1 MEIDAFPEGFARLPA
16 DTVVLRTLQILPRIL
31 GVHVRHDAIPLQL
44 GIFLQ
49 GLAEQLVDCFQLGVL
64 MDICLYELVDRNLE

>member
-1 MEIDAFPEGFARLPA
+1 MEIDALPEGFARLPA
-16 DTVVLRTLQILPRIL
+16 DTVVLSTLQILPDIL
-31 GVHVRHDAIPLQL
+31 GVHVSHDAIPLQL

-64 MDICLYELVDRNLE
+64 VDISLYELVDRTLE

>member
-49 GLAEQLVDCFQLGVL
+49 GLAEQLVDCFQLGVI
-64 MDICLYELVDRNLE
+64 MDICLYELVDCNLE

>member
-1 MEIDAFPEGFARLPA
+1 MEIDAFPEGFARLPVG
-16 DTVVLRTLQILPRIL
+16 TVVLSTLQILPGIF
-31 GVHVRHDAIPLQL
+31 GVHGSHDAIPLQL

-64 MDICLYELVDRNLE
+64 MDLSLYELVDRILE

>member
-1 MEIDAFPEGFARLPA
+1 MEIDAFPEGFARFPA
-16 DTVVLRTLQILPRIL
+16 DTVVLRTLQVLPGIL
-31 GVHVRHDAIPLQL
+31 GVHVSHDAIPLQL

-64 MDICLYELVDRNLE
+64 MDISLYEPSLPWGL